1 MQVEKRMFG
10 LLVLAQWE
18 MQCRAGRL
26 LPNIETTLLNLP
38 NMKSV
43 IISLNIQDENGRYI
57 PLEEL
62 DVKQLKNV
70 RFRLLVEAG
79 KIKQAIFNRTGE
91 ILDD

>member
-1 MQVEKRMFG
+1 MKR
-10 LLVLAQWE
+10 
-18 MQCRAGRL
+18 
-26 LPNIETTLLNLP
+26 
-38 NMKSV
+38 V

-79 KIKQAIFNRTGE
+79 KIKQRVFDLTGE
-91 ILDD
+91 ELQ

>member
-1 MQVEKRMFG
+1 MNPK
-10 LLVLAQWE
+10 
-18 MQCRAGRL
+18 
-26 LPNIETTLLNLP
+26 LLNLP
-38 NMKSV
+38 NMKRV

-79 KIKQAIFNRTGE
+79 KIKQRVFDLTGE
-91 ILDD
+91 ELQ

>member
-1 MQVEKRMFG
+1 
-10 LLVLAQWE
+10 

-38 NMKSV
+38 NMKV

-79 KIKQAIFNRTGE
+79 KIKQTIFKRTGE
-91 ILDD
+91 IIDD

>member
-1 MQVEKRMFG
+1 MRPDG
-10 LLVLAQWE
+10 LI
-18 MQCRAGRL
+18 MN
-26 LPNIETTLLNLP
+26 PKLLNLP
-38 NMKSV
+38 NMKHV

-57 PLEEL
+57 PLEAL

>member
-1 MQVEKRMFG
+1 MFG

-38 NMKSV
+38 NMKHV

-70 RFRLLVEAG
+70 RFRLVVEAG
-79 KIKQAIFNRTGE
+79 KIKQEIFNRTGE